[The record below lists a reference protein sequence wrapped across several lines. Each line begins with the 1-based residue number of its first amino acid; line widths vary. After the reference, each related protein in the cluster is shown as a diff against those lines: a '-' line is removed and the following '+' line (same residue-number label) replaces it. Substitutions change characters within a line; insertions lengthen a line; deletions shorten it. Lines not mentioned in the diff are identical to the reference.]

1 MQTKLPLQRAGY
13 REEGRNE
20 EKTTLDGLGHGLLNK
35 CILLIAMWLRQAHL
49 MPLSRCERMDTPVT
63 SMILSFPVCKM
74 GFTLHFAPSNH
85 KKLL

>member
-35 CILLIAMWLRQAHL
+35 CILLIAMWPEA
-49 MPLSRCERMDTPVT
+49 
-63 SMILSFPVCKM
+63 
-74 GFTLHFAPSNH
+74 GTLDAI
-85 KKLL
+85 KQM